1 METEKNICSSGA
13 IRTSVYHELT
23 AFIDPHSLIQN
34 ADNDLWEANRM
45 LTSGVASRK
54 QLDLDFAEDDS
65 ESTVHVLVHDLKPPF
80 LDGRTVFTKQLE
92 PINPLRDPTSDM
104 AIFAKKG
111 SALVKEK
118 REQAERARAAAKM
131 AALGGTALGNIMG
144 VKDEE
149 AEAEKEADQKHAT
162 EGEENYKGDSKF
174 ASHLKT
180 NAATSSFAKNRT
192 LKEQREYLPAFACR
206 EDLMKTIRE
215 NQGMYVCRIYACSDL

>member
-1 METEKNICSSGA
+1 M
-13 IRTSVYHELT
+13 V
-23 AFIDPHSLIQN
+23 
-34 ADNDLWEANRM
+34 
-45 LTSGVASRK
+45 TSGVASRK

-92 PINPLRDPTSDM
+92 PINPLRDATSDM
-104 AIFAKKG
+104 AVFAKKG

-149 AEAEKEADQKHAT
+149 AEAENEAEKKAGGKEED
-162 EGEENYKGDSKF
+162 YKGDSKF

-215 NQGMYVCRIYACSDL
+215 NQGTQEHSSVTRHCSFRS